1 MKKTKFDK
9 LTDEQFKDLVNSS
22 PTWASLQKQLDYKAS
37 IPTRVK
43 LKVIERCTLLGI
55 TPKFSLASQKRQV
68 NCIVCGKP
76 LIGNQIKFCSEE
88 CKCKWYYE
96 NHKEDQ
102 YQYAVQKNDKRLNTK
117 LKLVLYKG
125 GKCEKCGYNRNL
137 AALQFHHILPNT
149 KKFGL
154 NGRNILSSS
163 EQELLE
169 EVNKCVLLC
178 ANCHAEEHYPQ
189 RDMNLLVSEN
199 FEN

>member
-22 PTWASLQKQLDYKAS
+22 STWASLQKQLDYKAS
-37 IPTRVK
+37 IPTRIK
-43 LKVIERCTLLGI
+43 LKVLERCAILGI
-55 TPKFSLASQKRQV
+55 TPKFSLASQKKHT

-76 LIGNQIKFCSEE
+76 LTGNQIKFCSEE

-102 YQYAVQKNDKRLNTK
+102 YHYDAQKNDKRLNTK

-125 GKCEKCGYNRNL
+125 GKCEKCGYNKNL

-169 EVNKCVLLC
+169 EVNKCILLC